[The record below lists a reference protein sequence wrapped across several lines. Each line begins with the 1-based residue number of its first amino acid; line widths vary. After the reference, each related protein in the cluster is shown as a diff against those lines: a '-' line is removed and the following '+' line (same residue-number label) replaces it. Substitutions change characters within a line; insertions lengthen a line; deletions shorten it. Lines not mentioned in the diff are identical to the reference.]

1 MKSDLNISGIEKT
14 SYNTIQT
21 SNQDHIKEFF
31 SKQSRILEE
40 MSILKNDLQ
49 FIVDNRTKSKLKEKL
64 DHSTISLNESALNTS
79 ILSNVSTHTIK
90 KKYNIRENI
99 DTKSCTKFQEFLES
113 FNENKN
119 LLLFVDGGF
128 NMWELVKRND
138 LNVHNLLNYENI
150 TSILNK
156 NKYFIEDKLL
166 NIEIKENDEGKSVMD
181 LDISKVTDLNISQF
195 E

>member
-1 MKSDLNISGIEKT
+1 
-14 SYNTIQT
+14 
-21 SNQDHIKEFF
+21 
-31 SKQSRILEE
+31 

-49 FIVDNRTKSKLKEKL
+49 FILDNRSKTKLKEKL
-64 DHSTISLNESALNTS
+64 DCSILSQNESCLNTS
-79 ILSNVSTHTIK
+79 ILSNISTNTIK

-99 DTKSCTKFQEFLES
+99 DLKCCTRFQDFLES

-119 LLLFVDGGF
+119 LLLFVDGGL
-128 NMWELVKRND
+128 NIWELVRRND
-138 LNVHNLLNYENI
+138 LNMNCLKSYDNI

-156 NKYFIEDKLL
+156 DKYFVDKLL
-166 NIEIKENDEGKSVMD
+166 NIEIKENEEGKSVMD